1 LTKGKTSQIFFGRS
15 ANFKPSEDEEV
26 FPVQSIDFPTLLTI
40 MYILVDDW
48 YKPNAPRLL
57 KGKVGAKPVFSDSEV
72 ITLMLAMDFLAFES
86 ETQFLSFMR
95 ANYLEL
101 FPRLCDQ
108 SQFNRRARAL
118 RLIVEQLRRTW
129 LRELGATED
138 LFLLMDTKPVPVVSY
153 KRSKK
158 HSDFRHS
165 AGYGYCSARHFHYF
179 GYKLVAITTFDGL
192 PLIFELVAANT
203 DERDAAEEVLCQM
216 RSCDIFGDKGFI
228 GVEWQ
233 QQIKEQSGNRVWTA
247 KRINQKEQNPAW
259 FDRLLGSVR
268 ERIEGSFNELQNT
281 GRNLERLLAKTVI
294 GLSTR
299 VIAKVT
305 SYTLKQ
311 LLRIWFGLDVQTFQ
325 IAEA

>member
-1 LTKGKTSQIFFGRS
+1 LAEA
-15 ANFKPSEDEEV
+15 ANFKPSQDQEASLM
-26 FPVQSIDFPTLLTI
+26 QSIDFPTLLTI
-40 MYILVDDW
+40 IYVLVDDW
-48 YKPNAPRLL
+48 YKQHAPRLL
-57 KGKVGAKPVFSDSEV
+57 KGKAGVKPVFSDSEV
-72 ITLMLAMDFLAFES
+72 ITLMLAQDFLCFES
-86 ETQFLSFMR
+86 ETQFLAFMR
-95 ANYLEL
+95 ANYREL
-101 FPRLCDQ
+101 FPKLCDQ
-108 SQFNRRARAL
+108 SQFNRRARSV

-129 LRELGATED
+129 LKELGATQEV
-138 LFLLMDTKPVPVVSY
+138 FLLMDTKPVPVVGY

-158 HSDFRHS
+158 RSDFGQS

-179 GYKLVAITTFDGL
+179 GYKFVAVTTFSGL
-192 PLIFELVAANT
+192 PVVFEMVAANT
-203 DERDAAEEVLCQM
+203 DERVAAEEVLCSL

-228 GVEWQ
+228 GVDWQ
-233 QQIKEQSGNRVWTA
+233 KEVKEQTGNRVWTA
-247 KRINQKEQNPAW
+247 KRVNQKEQNPRW

-311 LLRIWFGLDVQTFQ
+311 LLRNSFGLDVQTFQ
-325 IAEA
+325 VADA